1 MIKIIK
7 LLLLFLKWLF
17 FIAALP
23 LVGLFVLSS
32 FLGVLSVLAGHGEAE
47 DWLGVFA
54 SLFILSVTVVVMGC
68 HLFRSCLGG
77 ERE

>member
-32 FLGVLSVLAGHGEAE
+32 FLSVLSVLEGHGEAG

-54 SLFILSVTVVVMGC
+54 SLFILGVAVVVLGY
-68 HLFRSCLGG
+68 HLIKSEVR
-77 ERE
+77 